1 MTYWS
6 GKAINLRG
14 VEPADG
20 EHFFRWNQDSERAR
34 LLDFTWPPVSRAQVD
49 AWALEQSLRRLEGDA
64 FHWVI
69 EDKTGQPVGSIST
82 HDCNP
87 RNGTFSYGIDI
98 DLAHRRR
105 GYASEA
111 VRMVCRYYFDEL
123 RYQKVTVP
131 IHADNP
137 ASIALHETLGFQ
149 REGVHRRMV
158 YTLGSYIN
166 VLWYGQTREEFSMKW
181 G

>member
-1 MTYWS
+1 
-6 GKAINLRG
+6 
-14 VEPADG
+14 
-20 EHFFRWNQDSERAR
+20 
-34 LLDFTWPPVSRAQVD
+34 
-49 AWALEQSLRRLEGDA
+49 LEGDT

-69 EDKTGQPVGSIST
+69 EDKTGLPVGSIST
-82 HDCNP
+82 HDCDP

-98 DLAHRRR
+98 DPAHRRR

-137 ASIALHETLGFQ
+137 ASIALHEALGFQ
-149 REGVHRRMV
+149 REGVHRRMI
-158 YTLGSYIN
+158 YTLGHHIN
-166 VLWYGQTREEFSMKW
+166 VLWYGLTREEFSTRW